1 MLKRRNFL
9 KAVGT
14 ALASGIVEKR
24 HGRIEVRPEPKRM
37 GFLLRWV
44 AILSVEF
51 LKGDSNED
59 IMAYR

>member
-37 GFLLRWV
+37 GFLLRW
-44 AILSVEF
+44 
-51 LKGDSNED
+51 
-59 IMAYR
+59 YRE